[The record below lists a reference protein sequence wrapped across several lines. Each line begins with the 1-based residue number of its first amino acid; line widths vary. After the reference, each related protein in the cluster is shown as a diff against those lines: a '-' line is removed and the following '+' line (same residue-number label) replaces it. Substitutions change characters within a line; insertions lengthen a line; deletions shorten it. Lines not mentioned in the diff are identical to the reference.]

1 MPDALY
7 TELEKMNAIN
17 QTGPTEPTF
26 QPSFPFGNFDWCS
39 QRGQQL
45 GRISC
50 TVLYLVISSLFFL
63 PLHPLSI
70 RNGVLYIQLAR
81 YRLNANNPSHF
92 QKSKRERNAHFFS
105 YSRFFFFFFFLSTVD
120 LVGSRRASILTMF
133 QKAGLFV
140 MRNYPNQ

>member
-50 TVLYLVISSLFFL
+50 TVLHLVISSLFFL

-81 YRLNANNPSHF
+81 YRLNSNNPSHF
-92 QKSKRERNAHFFS
+92 QKSKRERNAHFFFIHS
-105 YSRFFFFFFFLSTVD
+105 IFFSSSSSSSLP
-120 LVGSRRASILTMF
+120 SI
-133 QKAGLFV
+133 
-140 MRNYPNQ
+140 